1 MEVVYKEL
9 RDKLPEEIVQMIIKI
24 WIKNEI
30 SDRDVKNNDEYLMM
44 LELGLSRK
52 EMLKLL
58 WSKKINYNI

>member
-1 MEVVYKEL
+1 MDVVYKEL
-9 RDKLPEEIVQMIIKI
+9 RDKLPEEIVQMIIEI